1 MNNNTQPVVGE
12 ADPYKGADVSFN
24 VPWRLRVNY
33 SYNLARNWKETE
45 FTDQQSQSLL
55 FNGDFTFLKWWKLG
69 FNSGYDLE
77 AEEWTPTSLN
87 LYWDMHCWEFNLNV
101 IPLGLRKSFT
111 VRINVKAS
119 VLKDLKYELVRPF
132 GNDGQLLR

>member
-1 MNNNTQPVVGE
+1 MCIR
-12 ADPYKGADVSFN
+12 DS
-24 VPWRLRVNY
+24 
-33 SYNLARNWKETE
+33 
-45 FTDQQSQSLL
+45 
-55 FNGDFTFLKWWKLG
+55 LKWWKLG